1 MSGETLYPIVVIVYI
16 KIVTA
21 LLPASRNKKRRLTK
35 TCIYDFYVAGNFS
48 SHEKKWVES
57 VSYRGC
63 FFQNPDRLTIDD
75 EFQLR
80 RILMPDTLVDLGQR
94 IREERK
100 ARQWTLEQFSEKTGL
115 SKSFLSQIERGNA
128 EPSITSLKKIA
139 AQFGYSVVNLFP
151 NGQGADESWGY
162 NNRIAGHP
170 SNNNS
175 YIKDVAVVRAGKRK
189 RIALPGS
196 NVVYDLMTPDM
207 KRKLEVMY
215 MRVSRGK
222 SSGEEPMLDSPGEKL
237 CIVMK
242 GVLELRV
249 GEEVYRLEQGD
260 TLYYPAHVPHSWQA
274 IDGDSIEVIWI
285 LTPPSF

>member
-1 MSGETLYPIVVIVYI
+1 
-16 KIVTA
+16 
-21 LLPASRNKKRRLTK
+21 
-35 TCIYDFYVAGNFS
+35 
-48 SHEKKWVES
+48 
-57 VSYRGC
+57 
-63 FFQNPDRLTIDD
+63 
-75 EFQLR
+75 
-80 RILMPDTLVDLGQR
+80 MPDTLLELGKR
-94 IREERK
+94 IRKERQQ
-100 ARQWTLEQFSEKTGL
+100 RQWTLEQFSEKTGL
-115 SKSFLSQIERGNA
+115 SKSFLSQIERGNT

-151 NGQGADESWGY
+151 NGQGTEENWGY
-162 NNRIAGHP
+162 NDRQAGLQT
-170 SNNNS
+170 NNDL
-175 YIKDVAVVRAGKRK
+175 YVKDVAVVRAAKRK

-196 NVVYDLMTPDM
+196 NVVYDLLTPDM

-242 GVLELRV
+242 GVLELCV
-249 GEEVYRLEQGD
+249 GEEVFRLEQGD
-260 TLYYPAHVPHSWQA
+260 SLYYPAHLPHSWQA